1 MRKIMTVGLM
11 CLLVALAG
19 CDSGSVF
26 NAEQMHT
33 DATTRIESAGWD
45 MRVYEFTPRT
55 APNMQCVFVAGTRK
69 GGLACF
75 GKTGN

>member
-1 MRKIMTVGLM
+1 MKKITIIGL
-11 CLLVALAG
+11 LSLSAVLAG

-55 APNMQCVFVAGTRK
+55 APNMQCVFVAGNRK
-69 GGLACF
+69 GGLTCF
-75 GKTGN
+75 NREL